1 MIDQK
6 THKGLRGVVIA
17 SALVHVAGVA
27 AVALTGTGRAVA
39 EVPNAVEIKLTRLG
53 KKRPDDYL
61 PRKKTPPPPPEKAA
75 PKPVVDAKPS
85 TAPKPK
91 VPEKASAKDRLQNL
105 NRLSSAL
112 DRLKKLDEP
121 EEGSEDGS
129 EFGNTS
135 ELVEATERSKFMA
148 EVQGCLK
155 RNFILEGL
163 SNAEVANKAARIEL
177 SINGNGVVK
186 YLGMKKGT
194 GNERLDRQIVNAAR
208 RCQKVSP
215 TPKSIGNQWASGV
228 LVIYRPS
235 A

>member
-1 MIDQK
+1 MI
-6 THKGLRGVVIA
+6 
-17 SALVHVAGVA
+17 SAIVHIAGVA
-27 AVALTGTGRAVA
+27 AVALGGTGRSMA
-39 EVPNAVEIKLTRLG
+39 EPPKAVEVKLTRLG

-75 PKPVVDAKPS
+75 PAPVAEAKPNP
-85 TAPKPK
+85 APKPK
-91 VPEKASAKDRLQNL
+91 VPEKANAKDRLNNL

-112 DRLKKLDEP
+112 DRLKKMDEP
-121 EEGSEDGS
+121 EEGSETGS

-135 ELVEATERSKFMA
+135 ELVEATERSRFIA

-155 RNFILEGL
+155 SNFILEGL
-163 SNAEVANKAARIEL
+163 SDAEVAGKKASIEL
-177 SINGNGVVK
+177 SINSSGVVR

-208 RCQKVSP
+208 RCKKVSP
-215 TPKSIGNQWASGV
+215 TPKSIGNEWASGV
-228 LVIYRPS
+228 LVNYRPS